1 MELWTVGGAGR
12 AGIAAVARRLEDE
25 GWDGMGLVD
34 SQNLAPDPFVLL
46 GLAAGATSRLLLATA
61 VTNPVTRHPATLA
74 AAAATV
80 QGLSGGRVVLGIG
93 RGDSSL
99 AHLGHAP
106 ASPRAF
112 ERYLIDLQAYLRG
125 EDVAFVADE
134 GRSVDAL
141 GLASGPTSSQL
152 HWLDS
157 ASAKVPVDVAASGP
171 RVIGI
176 AARRAER
183 ITFAVGASAERLR
196 WAIEVAHRARADSGL
211 ASDGPALGAYVPIMV
226 HPDRAT
232 ARALVSGG
240 TASYARF
247 SVMHGTVTGPADES
261 ERAVL
266 AAVHDSYD
274 MGHHFTHG
282 SPQSAPLTD
291 EVIDT
296 FAIAGPPSYCVERV
310 GELMELGVTKIFF
323 MGGGLGLDR
332 DAARQARRALVEDV
346 LPALR

>member
-1 MELWTVGGAGR
+1 
-12 AGIAAVARRLEDE
+12 
-25 GWDGMGLVD
+25 
-34 SQNLAPDPFVLL
+34 
-46 GLAAGATSRLLLATA
+46 
-61 VTNPVTRHPATLA
+61 
-74 AAAATV
+74 
-80 QGLSGGRVVLGIG
+80 
-93 RGDSSL
+93 
-99 AHLGHAP
+99 
-106 ASPRAF
+106 
-112 ERYLIDLQAYLRG
+112 
-125 EDVAFVADE
+125 
-134 GRSVDAL
+134 
-141 GLASGPTSSQL
+141 
-152 HWLDS
+152 
-157 ASAKVPVDVAASGP
+157 
-171 RVIGI
+171 
-176 AARRAER
+176 
-183 ITFAVGASAERLR
+183 
-196 WAIEVAHRARADSGL
+196 
-211 ASDGPALGAYVPIMV
+211 MV

-247 SVMHGTVTGPADES
+247 SLMHGTVTGPADES

-310 GELMELGVTKIFF
+310 GELMELGLTKIFF